1 MNVVIINNLARFPG
15 TDRWDFDLVRYEDF
29 IDHRAHQVSYI
40 VNPRGLKAITAPMGS
55 FGLHEFARLDDIA
68 TYRPVLS
75 EIAQKQGSIDRLI
88 VFSESLQDLAAQLR
102 EEFDIP
108 GKRPEENRLGRDK
121 LVMKNKVSAAGL
133 RTPRYT
139 SVSDT
144 EVDRAVAFALTAR
157 YPLILKPV
165 DGQSSHGVR
174 KIDSEAQLRVEV
186 ASLPSHSRWDLE
198 EYIEGSLLHIDG
210 LVDPKGKVTLAVPSR
225 YVNTCLAF
233 TQGAPLGAVMLEP
246 GTPLHGRVVKFSV
259 QCIEAIGLKA
269 CPFHLE
275 IFHTTGDDLVFLEV
289 GARVG
294 GADVPSVMHQATGIN
309 LFGEWV
315 NMCMDQPAML
325 QAPTQSI
332 GAWLMFPRPEGLPL
346 RVQSVTRFDGRLPTL
361 YRQLVPEVKQVLEHE
376 DGYCSMQ
383 SGRFLFAGPSSD
395 QVVKDVERVMNEFS
409 ITTVKA

>member
-29 IDHRAHQVSYI
+29 IDHRKHRVSYI
-40 VNPRGLKAITAPMGS
+40 VNSRGLKAVTAPVGT
-55 FGLHEFARLDDIA
+55 FGLHEFDRLDDIA
-68 TYRPVLS
+68 AYRPVLS
-75 EIAQKQGSIDRLI
+75 EIARNQGSVDRLI

-102 EEFDIP
+102 DEFDIP

-139 SVSDT
+139 SVNDK
-144 EVDRAVAFALTAR
+144 EVDRAVAFAFGVG
-157 YPLILKPV
+157 YPLILKPI

-174 KIDSEAQLRVEV
+174 KIDCEAQLRVEV
-186 ASLPSHSRWDLE
+186 ASLPSQGRWDLE

-210 LVDPKGKVTLAVPSR
+210 LVDPNGKVTLAVPSR

-246 GTPLHGRVVKFSV
+246 GTALHGRVVSFSV

-275 IFHTTGDDLVFLEV
+275 VFHTHGDELVFLEV

-309 LFGEWV
+309 LFREWV
-315 NMCMDQPAML
+315 NMSMEQPATL
-325 QAPTQSI
+325 HATPISI

-361 YRQLVPEVKQVLEHE
+361 YRQLVPQEQQILEHE

-383 SGRFLFAGPSSD
+383 AGRFLFAADSAD
-395 QVVKDVERVMNEFS
+395 KVVKDVERVMNEFS
-409 ITTVKA
+409 ITTVKP